1 MTQIVFKNIN
11 MKGLTALDVY
21 EGQGGYQSLKKA
33 FEKSPDDIIEMV
45 KASGLRGRGGAGF
58 PTGLKWGFLAK
69 DVFPRYLCCNADE
82 SEPGTCKDREL
93 MLKNPHLLIEGMI
106 LCSYACRIEIG
117 YNYLRGEFY
126 DINEIME
133 KALEEAYAKGYLGKN
148 ILGSGFNLEI
158 YNHLGAG
165 AYICGEESAL
175 LTSLEGYRG
184 EPRMK
189 PPFPAVEGLYGKP
202 TIVNNVETLCVLPFI
217 INNGPE
223 AHAAIGTE
231 KSKGTKLV
239 SVSGHV
245 KKPGNYEIPLGMPI
259 REIIYDLAG
268 GIPNGNKLKAFIP
281 GGSSVPILPA
291 DKVDTPYDY
300 ESLMAAGSMVG
311 SGALIVMDDT
321 VNMVKVALRLTSF
334 YQHESC
340 GKCTPCREGT
350 RWMWQLLNQINNG
363 DGFLPAPASVEEV
376 GRRWGITDA
385 ADLAWV
391 GANVT
396 PQPAA
401 AMASPVRMGNPN
413 AASIPKN
420 FVGGGES
427 GFDSVAER
435 ARQAGWGVYP
445 VDSGHDTMITHARE
459 LADILLKIAG
469 D

>member
-58 PTGLKWGFLAK
+58 PTGLKWSFLAK

-106 LCSYACRIEIG
+106 LCSYACKIETG

-126 DINEIME
+126 DLNEIME
-133 KALEEAYAKGYLGKN
+133 KALDEAYAKGYLGKN

-189 PPFPAVEGLYGKP
+189 PPFPAVKGLYGQP
-202 TIVNNVETLCVLPFI
+202 TIVNNVETLCALPFI

-281 GGSSVPILPA
+281 GGSSVPMLPA

-321 VNMVKVALRLTSF
+321 VNMVKVALRLTGF
-334 YQHESC
+334 YKHESC

-350 RWMWQLLNQINNG
+350 LWMWQLLSDIN
-363 DGFLPAPASVEEV
+363 DGKGRNDQVELLKDICDNMEFKCFCPL
-376 GRRWGITDA
+376 GDA
-385 ADLAWV
+385 AVA
-391 GANVT
+391 
-396 PQPAA
+396 
-401 AMASPVRMGNPN
+401 PVLS
-413 AASIPKN
+413 SIKN
-420 FVGGGES
+420 FPDDYKQMIES
-427 GFDSVAER
+427 ASARTVA
-435 ARQAGWGVYP
+435 Q
-445 VDSGHDTMITHARE
+445 
-459 LADILLKIAG
+459 
-469 D
+469 